1 MYTTEPHVNEKFKN
15 QSLAWHSCDTRELFE
30 ENKAANRLGSWYSN
44 SSSIEYKFNS
54 YGFRADEFSN
64 TDNMVSLGCSFTMG
78 VGIPAHQTWSN
89 IVSKT
94 LGLANFNL
102 SIDGASA
109 DCCFRMAANWIPQLN
124 PKVIL
129 YQNPEHS
136 RMEWFDSTSSIP
148 HNIMSR
154 STNHTLL
161 YKAWIMNERNLTMN
175 YLKNLYAIKYLADS
189 IGALCVHIPLEQI
202 TRLDSARDITT
213 TTKGHFGPKTHQAVA
228 DTVLRR
234 LNWPKR

>member
-15 QSLAWHSCDTRELFE
+15 QSLLWHSTDTKERFE
-30 ENKAANRLGSWYSN
+30 ENRKANRLGLWHSVFN
-44 SSSIEYKFNS
+44 IEYKFNS

-64 TDNMVSLGCSFTMG
+64 TDNIVSLGCSFTLG
-78 VGIPAHQTWSN
+78 VGIPAYQTWAN

-102 SIDGASA
+102 AIDGASA

-129 YQNPEHS
+129 YQNPEPS
-136 RMEWFDSTSSIP
+136 RMEWFDGYNSVP
-148 HNIMSR
+148 HNLMSM
-154 STNHTLL
+154 STNHSLL
-161 YKAWIMNERNLTMN
+161 YKAWVMNEKNLTMN
-175 YLKNLYAIKYLADS
+175 YLKNLYAIKYLANS
-189 IGALCVHIPLEQI
+189 IGALFVHIPLEKI
-202 TRLDSARDITT
+202 NRIDSARDITAT
-213 TTKGHFGPKTHQAVA
+213 TVSHFGPKTHSAVA

-234 LNWPKR
+234 LDWPKR